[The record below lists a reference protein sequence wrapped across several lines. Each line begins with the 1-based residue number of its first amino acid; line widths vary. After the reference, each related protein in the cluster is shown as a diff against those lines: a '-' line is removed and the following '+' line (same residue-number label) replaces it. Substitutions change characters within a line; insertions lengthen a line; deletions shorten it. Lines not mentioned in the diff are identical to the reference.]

1 MHKIQNL
8 TNKNVNSTG
17 TTRKINYVLYFQKEY
32 ETYEFSDDEKRVLRP
47 IAETLAMLHGNAFF
61 TMQLGDGREWY
72 EQYLPE
78 AMSLFMSN
86 GGSIGWASQLS
97 WIRDFDHETPEVA
110 EAYENY
116 RILKSLSRGTVD
128 KT

>member
-1 MHKIQNL
+1 MTTKI
-8 TNKNVNSTG
+8 K
-17 TTRKINYVLYFQKEY
+17 YVLFY
-32 ETYEFSDDEKRVLRP
+32 EPKYENHKFSDEEKRVLRP

-61 TMQLGDGREWY
+61 TMNLGDGREWY

-86 GGSIGWASQLS
+86 GGFNGWASELS
-97 WIRDFDHETPEVA
+97 WVQDLKHETPAVA

-116 RILKSLSRGTVD
+116 RILKSLSINASGEN
-128 KT
+128 